1 MPIKKYVQN
10 HIKNQVKYFIK
21 SENGATAIEYG
32 LIATGVAMAIAL
44 SVFAFG
50 AEVSDLYDGLEAI
63 LTE

>member
-1 MPIKKYVQN
+1 MPIKTRVKN
-10 HIKNQVKYFIK
+10 HVKYFIK

-50 AEVSDLYDGLEAI
+50 EEVSDLYDGLEAI